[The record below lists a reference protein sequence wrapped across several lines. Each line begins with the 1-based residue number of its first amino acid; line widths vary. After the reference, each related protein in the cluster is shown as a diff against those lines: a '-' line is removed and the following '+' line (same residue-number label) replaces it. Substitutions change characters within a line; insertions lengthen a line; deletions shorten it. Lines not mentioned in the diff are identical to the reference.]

1 MSTESATSPYTF
13 RGSPENGTEPIV
25 AKPYLRRQNL
35 HRVRILPA
43 VAIAALIIVSG
54 IAHAVAGTSMEAP
67 NWSIGDFWEYAFNTT
82 FEDTVSLGGRVRA
95 DLTALRNATIA
106 GVAQDVF
113 VVDATGSGL
122 LEGVFPSPLGDLP
135 ADGTWNLTGEQFI
148 TAHSRK
154 IVKSL
159 LDIRASGDAQV
170 PLLGNRA
177 FTFRWQNATT
187 NRVELD
193 EWTYPVAVG
202 TRAAIVLNSS
212 WSDDVSITLT
222 GFPPLTFNDTAIATH
237 SLTLTLLRADTL
249 AVPAGNFNVF
259 VIEERWPD
267 NRREE
272 FYYAHAVGNNAK
284 TIEYNASGGEV
295 SRTELLRYRY
305 QASETGP
312 DPIVIGAIV
321 GGAILATV
329 AAIIVAKR
337 WMGRRRA
344 REERYTPPS
353 LREPPT

>member
-1 MSTESATSPYTF
+1 M
-13 RGSPENGTEPIV
+13 
-25 AKPYLRRQNL
+25 
-35 HRVRILPA
+35 RILPA
-43 VAIAALIIVSG
+43 VAIAALIIG
-54 IAHAVAGTSMEAP
+54 AGLAHATTGTSLDAP

-82 FEDTVSLGGRVRA
+82 FEDTVSLDGRVRA
-95 DLTALRNATIA
+95 DVTALRNASVVRV
-106 GVAQDVF
+106 GQDVF
-113 VVDATGSGL
+113 VVDAVGSGL

-148 TAHSRK
+148 TTRSRK
-154 IVKSL
+154 IVQSL

-170 PLLGNRA
+170 PLLGNRP
-177 FTFRWQNATT
+177 FTFRWLNATT

-202 TRAAIVLNSS
+202 TLADIVLNSS

-222 GFPPLTFNDTAIATH
+222 GFPPLTFNNTAIATH
-237 SLTLTLLRADTL
+237 SLTLTLLRTDTL
-249 AVPAGNFNVF
+249 SVPAGNFDVF

-267 NRREE
+267 NRREQS
-272 FYYAHAVGNNAK
+272 YYAPSVGNNAK

-305 QASETGP
+305 QASETGL

-321 GGAILATV
+321 GGAILATM
-329 AAIIVAKR
+329 AAIIVARR
-337 WMGRRRA
+337 WMRRRRA